1 MKYSYWAFRTCL
13 GILQWVSVRCLS
25 KDWIL
30 LCLIKIRYW
39 EISFQREMLLHSA
52 SAAGWKYARR
62 HRAGDFV
69 STSNTE
75 RSGSFPFCVERENY
89 SSDLLSPVLQT
100 PLCRARDAWTGKVS
114 TGRARVCFVW
124 RLSVRSVR
132 VWLIFLTRSL
142 KCLGEHFNVNN
153 VFCHFYNIF
162 CLFAVSYQ
170 CATQKCLA
178 DNIHRMG
185 QIPQNSSFSARDSRW
200 VLSNAN
206 IELYSIQD

>member
-1 MKYSYWAFRTCL
+1 MKICPKAQGWGLCFNIKHREIRL
-13 GILQWVSVRCLS
+13 IF
-25 KDWIL
+25 L
-30 LCLIKIRYW
+30 LC
-39 EISFQREMLLHSA
+39 
-52 SAAGWKYARR
+52 WK
-62 HRAGDFV
+62 GD
-69 STSNTE
+69 
-75 RSGSFPFCVERENY
+75 Y

-100 PLCRARDAWTGKVS
+100 PLCCARDAWTGKVS

-170 CATQKCLA
+170 FLRTEMPGRQYSQNGADSAKLIIFSKRFKMGFVQCKYRAIFHSRLAEIVKKCA
-178 DNIHRMG
+178 
-185 QIPQNSSFSARDSRW
+185 
-200 VLSNAN
+200 
-206 IELYSIQD
+206 